1 MENIKDIIVV
11 KIIEVDKI
19 VINKGYD
26 DGVDSSMEF
35 LVYDEGEEIID
46 PITKKSLGVL
56 ENPKGKFKVI
66 HIQEKISTLIS
77 KTMRPNRIA
86 ASLLVFS
93 DVDAERDLLK
103 SISVGNK
110 VKIINRR

>member
-1 MENIKDIIVV
+1 MENIKDIVVV

-19 VINKGYD
+19 VINKGYE

-35 LVYDEGEEIID
+35 LVYDEGDEIID

-56 ENPKGKFKVI
+56 ENPKGTFKAI
-66 HIQEKISTLIS
+66 HIQEKMATLLS
-77 KTMRPNRIA
+77 KTTRPNRIF
-86 ASLLVFS
+86 ASLTKFS
-93 DVDAERDLLK
+93 DVDAERDLLE

-110 VKIINRR
+110 VKIINKR

>member
-1 MENIKDIIVV
+1 MEKITDIIVV

-19 VINKGYD
+19 VINKGYV
-26 DGVDSSMEF
+26 DGIDSSMEF

-56 ENPKGKFKVI
+56 ENPKGTFKVI
-66 HIQEKISTLIS
+66 HIQENISTLIS

-86 ASLLVFS
+86 ASLLMFS